1 MGQFDEAL
9 KQYLKALETGAVLAI
24 RAMLRLRRNDMGT
37 VFQYQGRYGAALKAR
52 EDALKTF
59 RDLKDRSYWMAEILS
74 GYGLSLA
81 QVGRSDEAKQS
92 LEQAMSLATEL
103 KNQALIAQVQ
113 LYSGDLAFYRGDL
126 NVRPLALRAG
136 PANSNQRQRS

>member
-1 MGQFDEAL
+1 MDG
-9 KQYLKALETGAVLAI
+9 
-24 RAMLRLRRNDMGT
+24 
-37 VFQYQGRYGAALKAR
+37 
-52 EDALKTF
+52 
-59 RDLKDRSYWMAEILS
+59 EILS

-126 NVRPLALRAG
+126 KSARSLYELALQTATKGKDPEKILAAKIAMARIDAIQG
-136 PANSNQRQRS
+136 ERFRRN